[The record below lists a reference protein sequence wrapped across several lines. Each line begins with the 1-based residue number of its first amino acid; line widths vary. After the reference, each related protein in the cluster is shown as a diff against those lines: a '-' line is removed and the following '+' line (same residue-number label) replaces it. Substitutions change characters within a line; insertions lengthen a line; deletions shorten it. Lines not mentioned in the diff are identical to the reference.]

1 MSKRSSENLSE
12 PTEKISKHQS
22 LPSENRLK
30 HKSSLREKSKK
41 YEKISQTKIL
51 LVIMQSLIILV
62 LFLSSLYLN
71 FKVYRLSPS

>member
-1 MSKRSSENLSE
+1 MSARSSENISE
-12 PTEKISKHQS
+12 ASEKSSKHHSLQS
-22 LPSENRLK
+22 ESRLK
-30 HKSSLREKSKK
+30 HKSSIREKSKK

-51 LVIMQSLIILV
+51 GVIMQSLIILV